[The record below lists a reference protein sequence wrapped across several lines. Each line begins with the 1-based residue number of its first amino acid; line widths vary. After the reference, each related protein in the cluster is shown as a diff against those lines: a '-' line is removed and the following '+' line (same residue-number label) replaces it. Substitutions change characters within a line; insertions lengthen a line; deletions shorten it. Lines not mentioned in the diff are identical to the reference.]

1 MADGI
6 VAVAVAAPAPVD
18 VEQAAVVAAVANET
32 MATRRVAARIDD
44 GTAGS
49 QFASEGGAPAG
60 GGVVLDVD
68 LMEAGFVF
76 EIVAQHIVGGGLG
89 MIALIVDVGV
99 AHIHIILHLE
109 CHAQVVH
116 QGGHFVDFGRGAR
129 AGQGIGHQAPVIGGG
144 AKVGTLGGVGRRGV
158 GV

>member
-99 AHIHIILHLE
+99 AHIHIILHL
-109 CHAQVVH
+109 
-116 QGGHFVDFGRGAR
+116 
-129 AGQGIGHQAPVIGGG
+129 
-144 AKVGTLGGVGRRGV
+144 
-158 GV
+158 